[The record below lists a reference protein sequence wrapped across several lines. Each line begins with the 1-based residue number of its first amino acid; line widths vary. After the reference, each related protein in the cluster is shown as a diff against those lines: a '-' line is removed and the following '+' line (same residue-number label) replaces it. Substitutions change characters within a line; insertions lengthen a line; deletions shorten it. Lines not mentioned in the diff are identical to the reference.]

1 MFVSEAF
8 AQGAGGTGGDL
19 FAMLVPLILIMAVF
33 WFLLIRPQQKR
44 AKEHQELIQGVR
56 RGDVV
61 ATAGGMIGKVAR
73 VVDDNEVLLEVADNV
88 RMRFQKQAISE
99 VRAKG
104 EPVSAEPDEARP
116 KKKSAAK
123 KSPKTE
129 NVAQKK

>member
-1 MFVSEAF
+1 MFVSQAF

-19 FAMLVPLILIMAVF
+19 FAMLVPLIMIMAVF

-44 AKEHQELIQGVR
+44 AKEHQELLKGIR

-61 ATAGGMIGKVAR
+61 TTSGGMIGKVAR

-104 EPVSAEPDEARP
+104 DPVAADAVEAEQPKRKAAAR
-116 KKKSAAK
+116 KL
-123 KSPKTE
+123 
-129 NVAQKK
+129 AQKK

>member
-1 MFVSEAF
+1 MFVSQAF

-19 FAMLVPLILIMAVF
+19 FAMIVPLILIMAVF

-44 AKEHQELIQGVR
+44 AKEHQELIRGIR

-61 ATAGGMIGKVAR
+61 ATTGGMIGKVAR

-104 EPVSAEPDEARP
+104 EPVSAEPDAQQP
-116 KKKSAAK
+116 KRKSAAK
-123 KSPKTE
+123 K
-129 NVAQKK
+129 VAQKK

>member
-1 MFVSEAF
+1 MI
-8 AQGAGGTGGDL
+8 
-19 FAMLVPLILIMAVF
+19 VPLILIMAVF

-44 AKEHQELIQGVR
+44 AKEHQELIQGIR

-61 ATAGGMIGKVAR
+61 ATTGGMIGKVAR

-104 EPVSAEPDEARP
+104 EPVSAEPDAQQP
-116 KKKSAAK
+116 KRKSAAK
-123 KSPKTE
+123 KM
-129 NVAQKK
+129 AQKK

>member
-1 MFVSEAF
+1 MFVSQAF

-19 FAMLVPLILIMAVF
+19 FAMIVPLILIMAVF

-44 AKEHQELIQGVR
+44 AKEHQELIQGIR

-61 ATAGGMIGKVAR
+61 ATTGGMIGKVAR

-104 EPVSAEPDEARP
+104 EPVSAEPDAQQP
-116 KKKSAAK
+116 KRKSAAK
-123 KSPKTE
+123 K
-129 NVAQKK
+129 VAQKK

>member
-1 MFVSEAF
+1 MFVSQAF

-44 AKEHQELIQGVR
+44 AKEHQELIQGIR

-61 ATAGGMIGKVAR
+61 ATSGGMIGKVAR

-104 EPVSAEPDEARP
+104 EPVAAEPDPAQP
-116 KKKSAAK
+116 KRKSAAK
-123 KSPKTE
+123 K
-129 NVAQKK
+129 VAQKK

>member
-1 MFVSEAF
+1 MFVSQAF

-19 FAMLVPLILIMAVF
+19 FAMIVPLILIMAVF

-61 ATAGGMIGKVAR
+61 ATTGGMIGKVAR

-104 EPVSAEPDEARP
+104 EPVSAEPDAQQP
-116 KKKSAAK
+116 KRKSAAK
-123 KSPKTE
+123 K
-129 NVAQKK
+129 VAQKK

>member
-19 FAMLVPLILIMAVF
+19 FAMIVPLILIMAVF

-44 AKEHQELIQGVR
+44 VKEHQELIQSVR

-61 ATAGGMIGKVAR
+61 ATTGGMIGKVAR

-104 EPVSAEPDEARP
+104 EPVGAEPDTAPAKR
-116 KKKSAAK
+116 KSAAK
-123 KSPKTE
+123 K
-129 NVAQKK
+129 VAQKK

>member
-1 MFVSEAF
+1 MFVSQAF

-19 FAMLVPLILIMAVF
+19 FAMIVPLILIMAVF
-33 WFLLIRPQQKR
+33 WFLLIRPQQKK
-44 AKEHQELIQGVR
+44 AKEHQELVHSIR

-61 ATAGGMIGKVAR
+61 TTAGGMIGKVAR
-73 VVDDNEVLLEVADNV
+73 VVDDNEILLEVADNV

-116 KKKSAAK
+116 KRKSAAK
-123 KSPKTE
+123 K
-129 NVAQKK
+129 VAQKK